1 LIHYW
6 PVTIGYQVFSAG
18 DILWLFLPIRTE
30 LSRAIAEWRLPLWT
44 PALQAGFPLFA
55 EGEIAALY
63 PLNLIFHRLF
73 YPALALSYTI
83 LFNVVFAS
91 LGMYALVRSLGIR
104 VAGAFLAGFIFSAG
118 GFFIAHL
125 SHSPHLA
132 VAAWLPW
139 LVFFQ
144 RKYFVA
150 SSKKHALI
158 WFLSSSLSI
167 ALFLLAGFPQFAL
180 FNIGV
185 FNLCAFLSPLIWN
198 GSRLGLVET
207 FHQSV
212 RAVLVSMSATL
223 LGIGVAAVQLIP
235 TIELIGLS
243 IREQEMTKAFFTSYS
258 LEPSALSQFIT
269 PFWRLGM
276 PEAANM
282 EFWAYVGVLPFC
294 LALSAI
300 FLKRD
305 PRTLSF
311 FIFAS
316 LMLLLA
322 LGGNTPVYEWLYNI
336 PIFNRLRVPARF
348 LLLFTFAVAILAAI
362 GLDELQNRAR
372 LSVHRSRARFSLIV
386 LVGAVLLGFQIYL
399 VFGQPVEYWLAVW
412 QWLPV
417 LLGLGTLAT
426 FTLVK
431 WLPQDVWVS
440 LILVLSLLDLATF
453 SVVFRSTLTRMSS
466 PSDLIQV
473 SRTVQAMD
481 TRDPLYRSHYTKPPM
496 TEAAIRAILFT
507 NLPIIYGK
515 QGVGGYLPSLA
526 IRRNQKYI
534 DEMSLGMRNLIGMR
548 YYLLPLE
555 MPPWWDEYEPDGG
568 LTPDVLGAQHKIPAT
583 RVTQIEITSYADQII
598 NLSSGQLAG
607 EMMLTVETGQTMTLP
622 IRLGVETA
630 DWAYDSVARVEH
642 DKPPT
647 QLSFPAYLKSTGRA
661 FDGHKY
667 VARYQVA
674 QNSVPLVV
682 TSVGVRSFLPVG
694 GLNIERVLLIDDAGR
709 SVSLA
714 GLWYRNDLALAFRSH
729 AAAMWENRDALPRAF
744 VVHQAEIVNG
754 DDALERLKAPN
765 FPYTKLV
772 VLSDVPAS
780 ALTETAA
787 SSANDVATVVEYKSE
802 RVVANVK
809 MDSPGYLLLT
819 DSWCPGWGAGVDG
832 KEAPLYRADYIFR
845 AVPLSSGQHI
855 VIFEYHPASL
865 YWGTVISGFS
875 LFLCV
880 VLAIYNWKIGKGH

>member
-1 LIHYW
+1 
-6 PVTIGYQVFSAG
+6 
-18 DILWLFLPIRTE
+18 
-30 LSRAIAEWRLPLWT
+30 
-44 PALQAGFPLFA
+44 
-55 EGEIAALY
+55 
-63 PLNLIFHRLF
+63 
-73 YPALALSYTI
+73 
-83 LFNVVFAS
+83 
-91 LGMYALVRSLGIR
+91 
-104 VAGAFLAGFIFSAG
+104 
-118 GFFIAHL
+118 
-125 SHSPHLA
+125 
-132 VAAWLPW
+132 
-139 LVFFQ
+139 
-144 RKYFVA
+144 
-150 SSKKHALI
+150 
-158 WFLSSSLSI
+158 
-167 ALFLLAGFPQFAL
+167 
-180 FNIGV
+180 
-185 FNLCAFLSPLIWN
+185 
-198 GSRLGLVET
+198 
-207 FHQSV
+207 
-212 RAVLVSMSATL
+212 MSATL

-507 NLPIIYGK
+507 NLPLLYGK

-526 IRRNQKYI
+526 IRRSQKYV
-534 DEMSLGMRNLIGMR
+534 DEMSLGMQNLIGMR

-555 MPPWWDEYEPDGG
+555 IPPFGDPLPPWWDEFEPDGG
-568 LTPDVLGAQHKIPAT
+568 LTPDVLGAQHRIPPT
-583 RVTQIEITSYADQII
+583 RVTEIEITSYTNQTI
-598 NLSSGQLAG
+598 NLPNGESVG
-607 EMMLTVETGQTMTLP
+607 EMILNVEAGQTMTLP

-630 DWAYDSVARVEH
+630 DWAYDSVPHVEH
-642 DKPPT
+642 AKPST
-647 QLSFPAYLKSTGRA
+647 QLSFPAYLKSIGRA
-661 FDGHKY
+661 FEGRKY
-667 VARYQVA
+667 VARYQVT

-682 TSVGVRSFLPVG
+682 TSV
-694 GLNIERVLLIDDAGR
+694 
-709 SVSLA
+709 
-714 GLWYRNDLALAFRSH
+714 
-729 AAAMWENRDALPRAF
+729 
-744 VVHQAEIVNG
+744 
-754 DDALERLKAPN
+754 
-765 FPYTKLV
+765 
-772 VLSDVPAS
+772 S
-780 ALTETAA
+780 A
-787 SSANDVATVVEYKSE
+787 
-802 RVVANVK
+802 
-809 MDSPGYLLLT
+809 
-819 DSWCPGWGAGVDG
+819 
-832 KEAPLYRADYIFR
+832 
-845 AVPLSSGQHI
+845 
-855 VIFEYHPASL
+855 
-865 YWGTVISGFS
+865 
-875 LFLCV
+875 
-880 VLAIYNWKIGKGH
+880 